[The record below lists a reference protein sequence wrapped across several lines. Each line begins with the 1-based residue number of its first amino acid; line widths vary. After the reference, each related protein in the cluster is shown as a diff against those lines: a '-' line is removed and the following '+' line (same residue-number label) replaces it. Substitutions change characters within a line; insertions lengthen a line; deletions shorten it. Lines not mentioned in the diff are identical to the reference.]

1 MSATDTATRT
11 ITLRRI
17 GNSVGATFPKE
28 VLDRLGLEAK
38 SELLL
43 IETEDGFML
52 KRYDPDFDKGWAAY
66 LDAKKRYH
74 NVFKELAK

>member
-1 MSATDTATRT
+1 MSDSATRT

-28 VLDRLGLEAK
+28 VLDRLGLGEK

-43 IETEDGFML
+43 VETEDGFEL
-52 KRYDPDFDKGWAAY
+52 KRYDAEFDRAWAAY
-66 LDAKKRYH
+66 LDSKKRYH
-74 NVFKELAK
+74 NVYKELAK